1 MICKCNQG
9 KLGETTESMREK
21 MQQLKVGG
29 QETVDS
35 AKQKTGE
42 TAQQAQEKAQE
53 SKDNAIDKYSNS
65 SSGPILNAMEYY
77 EIVDTHPATYLEDS
91 KCPYL

>member
-35 AKQKTGE
+35 AKQRAGE
-42 TAQQAQEKAQE
+42 TAQQPHEKAQE
-53 SKDNAIDKYSNS
+53 SKDSAMDK
-65 SSGPILNAMEYY
+65 
-77 EIVDTHPATYLEDS
+77 
-91 KCPYL
+91 

>member
-1 MICKCNQG
+1 MNCKCNQG

-21 MQQLKVGG
+21 MQQLKVRD
-29 QETVDS
+29 QETMDS
-35 AKQKTGE
+35 AKQRAGK
-42 TAQQAQEKAQE
+42 TAQQPHEKAQE

-65 SSGPILNAMEYY
+65 SSGPILNAMEHY